1 MPDILGERAD
11 ALALGTRRQNRLDT
25 IEFYRSLAAM
35 DQRPIGK
42 PLLKYEESDESV
54 GNAEAL
60 LRKKLGDL
68 KSGALKMPP
77 GRFSAAMF
85 LLDRLGKL
93 RQAVRKADKTGLF
106 SLYLSLR
113 EQVCLVISENY
124 FKAEEAAA
132 LDDWISIEPLVA
144 ALSELCGM
152 SMPQMDEIAAAYK
165 P

>member
-1 MPDILGERAD
+1 MSDILGERAD
-11 ALALGTRRQNRLDT
+11 ALALGTRGRNRIDT
-25 IEFYRSLAAM
+25 IEFYKSLAAM

-42 PLLKYEESDESV
+42 ALLKYEEKDESI
-54 GNAEAL
+54 GNSDAL

-68 KSGALKMPP
+68 KSGALKMPA
-77 GRFSAAMF
+77 GRFSVALF
-85 LLDRLGKL
+85 LLDRLGKIG
-93 RQAVRKADKTGLF
+93 QAVRKENKTGIF
-106 SLYLSLR
+106 SLYISLR
-113 EQVCLVISENY
+113 EQVGLTISENY